1 LLAKQLYDIINVEK
15 LSLTMTEKKPKK
27 ILIAEDDRPIAK
39 ALQLKLQHSGFEVE
53 VVNDG
58 EEAMIAVN
66 EKEFDMILLDLMMP
80 KKDGFVFLTELK
92 QKKNKT
98 PVIILSNLSQEGDI
112 KKTKDLGAVG
122 YFVKS
127 NTPLIDIVAN
137 IKKILGA

>member
-1 LLAKQLYDIINVEK
+1 
-15 LSLTMTEKKPKK
+15 MTEKNPKR

-58 EEAMIAVN
+58 EEAMESVSTKN
-66 EKEFDMILLDLMMP
+66 FDIILLDLMMP
-80 KKDGFVFLTELK
+80 KKDGFVFLAELK

-127 NTPLIDIVAN
+127 NTPLVDIVAN